1 VGNYGLSACS
11 VFLEGRV
18 IIDPLLADQRP
29 ELLDENGS
37 IAMKIWTE
45 KARAHRKAPI
55 TGLAAAMLM
64 ASMGVVA
71 AQEHYPPTRDLYS
84 RYGLYEYRS
93 VAPSRWDRLRFHRSG
108 TRGRMGLGADPAH
121 PEGPSNVSD

>member
-1 VGNYGLSACS
+1 
-11 VFLEGRV
+11 
-18 IIDPLLADQRP
+18 
-29 ELLDENGS
+29 
-37 IAMKIWTE
+37 MKIWTE

-71 AQEHYPPTRDLYS
+71 AQEQYPPTRDLYN

-121 PEGPSNVSD
+121 PEGPGNVSD